1 MYSPPLK
8 DGFTHKVHQ
17 IIPAILFILWGNGVD
32 KLRYISSE
40 ATPWPLVSFERVA
53 LTKMVKN

>member
-1 MYSPPLK
+1 MYGPALN

-32 KLRYISSE
+32 KLRYINSE
-40 ATPWPLVSFERVA
+40 TTPWSLVSFERVA
-53 LTKMVKN
+53 QSKMVKN